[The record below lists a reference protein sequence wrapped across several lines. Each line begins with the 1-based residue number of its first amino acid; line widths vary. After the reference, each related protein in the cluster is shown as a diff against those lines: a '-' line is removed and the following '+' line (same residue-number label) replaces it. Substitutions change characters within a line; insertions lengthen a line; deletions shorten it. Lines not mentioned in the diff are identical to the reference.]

1 MLLDTH
7 IVLWLLSEPER
18 LGPHLALVED
28 DRTQLFVSAATSW
41 ELAIKVGIGRLHVT
55 EPIEQYVPSRIDAIG
70 ARTIAVEHAHALAV
84 AALPPVHRDPFD
96 RILLAQAAALGVPLI
111 TADAV
116 VDSYPIDTIL
126 VR

>member
-7 IVLWLLSEPER
+7 IFLWLQSEPER

-28 DRTQLFVSAATSW
+28 DRTQLLVSAATAW
-41 ELAIKVGIGRLHVT
+41 ELAIKVGIGRLQLP
-55 EPIEQYVPSRIDAIG
+55 EPLETYVPSRIEAIG
-70 ARTIAVEHAHALAV
+70 ARSIPVEHAHALAV
-84 AALPPVHRDPFD
+84 AALPPLHRDPFD
-96 RILLAQAAALGVPLI
+96 RMLLAQAVALGVPLI

-116 VDSYPIDTIL
+116 VDSYPVDTIL